1 MDTNINIV
9 SLDWRMFGDY
19 SAVGQLTEKIFS
31 VAQGINIFPVQ
42 CIDGLF
48 CNVFS
53 LAEDGKLKN
62 VFETKVAHDAVQNY
76 VRELDVSVFYV
87 RLSPHIGVLELACKI
102 AAVQSNIP
110 LIVHYMDKPSFSG
123 MSPSK
128 VSYIKEMYR
137 FLTLRADS
145 VYTIHASSL
154 TWLHDTYDC
163 KASVLANFIKT
174 VPEPKFDLRELQ
186 ERPIHISYFGSID
199 QKMNTSALLF
209 FCKLVS
215 NCSWIK
221 LSIWTNSHSTNL
233 HDLSKISNAS
243 CNIDIFKSNLDEASF
258 KLKLEESDL
267 LLIAYNQ
274 ESEEFLK
281 HSFSNK
287 YVDYLEVGGVILCF
301 GPIGIPTVK
310 SCREI
315 GVSLV
320 FETEAEIV
328 SAFESK
334 EVFLSRLS
342 ELDLE
347 QYVDRIQE
355 LKTAQLNLTS
365 SFFEDIKRLS
375 TARLST
381 NSPRQSGGQW
391 TGNAIEMQQLG
402 FLIRRKFYDL
412 ARGQQS
418 LSATLMAE
426 TIRAK
431 GYKGFDYE
439 I

>member
-1 MDTNINIV
+1 MDKIINVV
-9 SLDWRMFGDY
+9 SLDWRKFGDY
-19 SAVGQLTEKIFS
+19 SAVGQLTQKIFS
-31 VAQGINIFPVQ
+31 IDPEVTVFPVQ

-48 CNVFS
+48 CNVFTVTD
-53 LAEDGKLKN
+53 DGKLQN
-62 VFETKVAHDAVQNY
+62 VFETKVKHDAVQNY
-76 VRELDVSVFYV
+76 IRKLDVSAFYV

-102 AAVQSNIP
+102 AAVQSNVP

-123 MSPSK
+123 MSPSR
-128 VSYIKEMYR
+128 VAYIKEMYR

-174 VPEPKFDLRELQ
+174 VPELKFDLRELQ
-186 ERPIHISYFGSID
+186 ERPIHISYFGSVD
-199 QKMNTSALLF
+199 SKMNDSALFF
-209 FCKLVS
+209 FCRLIS

-221 LSIWTNSHSTNL
+221 LSIWTNSHISNV
-233 HDLSKISNAS
+233 HDLSVISNAS

-274 ESEEFLK
+274 DAEVYLK

-287 YVDYLEVGGVILCF
+287 YVDYLEVGGVILCL

-320 FETEAEIV
+320 FENEAEMV

-334 EVFLSRLS
+334 EVFLNLLS

-347 QYVDRIQE
+347 QYVDRLQE
-355 LKTAQLNLTS
+355 LQTAQLNLTS

-375 TARLST
+375 TARLLT
-381 NSPRQSGGQW
+381 DRPGQNSEQW
-391 TGNAIEMQQLG
+391 TGNAIQMQQLA